1 MYQKVRENW
10 RMLTI
15 FLLGCLLRFFYVINT
30 SIFDRQYDIGSID
43 LSVDHTVS
51 GGHLAYIQYLY
62 QQGHLPDF
70 DPTLVYQFNHPPMH
84 HYLSAVVL
92 QFFTPIIKDYNRLYE
107 TLQLIPFVS
116 SILLLWSA
124 YRIMRRLLVDERTLE
139 FCMTILAFHPALILL
154 SGSVNNDTLSL
165 LFMVLCIDYTMEWCA
180 NHRLWTIIK
189 AALAISLGMMTKQ
202 SVALM
207 AFPMALVFIYEWVKE
222 RKKAKILRKTS
233 IQYLIFLL
241 VSMPIGLWFYIRNM
255 VLYKMPLVWVYTLS
269 EDTWQYTGNVPVINR
284 FLWPDLKEFF
294 GGLKQFQLGCGY
306 NVWIQI
312 MRTSVLGE
320 WDMAGVGRGIKV
332 LAMFLMLIAFALA
345 MVVFSCDVI
354 VGLRYKRYRVD
365 ARTMILLVS
374 TYLVNFVA
382 YLKFY
387 YDYPQECS
395 MSFRYIEIELFISVF
410 LFAVFRTYC
419 SKKWVNRLLTCLLTL
434 FCLLSA
440 GMIGV
445 WGIGV

>member
-1 MYQKVRENW
+1 MQQKIKENW
-10 RMLTI
+10 RILTT
-15 FLLGCLLRFFYVINT
+15 FLTGCLLRLFYVMNT
-30 SIFDRQYDIGSID
+30 SVFERQYDIGSID
-43 LSVDHTVS
+43 LSVNHTVS

-84 HYLSAVVL
+84 HFLSAVVL
-92 QFFTPIIKDYNRLYE
+92 QFFAPIIKDYEKLYE
-107 TLQLIPFVS
+107 TLQIIPFVS
-116 SILLLWSA
+116 SVLLLWVA
-124 YRIMRRLLVDERTLE
+124 YRVMRKLSVDEKALE
-139 FCMTILAFHPALILL
+139 FGMIVLAFHPALILL

-165 LFMVLCIDYTMEWCA
+165 LFMVLCVDYTMEWCKS
-180 NHRLWTIIK
+180 HSLWAIIK
-189 AALAISLGMMTKQ
+189 AAFAISLGMMTKQ

-207 AFPMALVFIYEWVKE
+207 AFPMAFVFAYEWIEK
-222 RKKAKILRKTS
+222 RKNKDMVRKITL
-233 IQYLIFLL
+233 QYVIFLCISL
-241 VSMPIGLWFYIRNM
+241 PLGLWFYIRNM

-284 FLWPDLKEFF
+284 FLWPNLKEFF

-332 LAMFLMLIAFALA
+332 LAMLLMLIAFTLA
-345 MVVFSCDVI
+345 AVVFACDVL
-354 VGLRYKRYRVD
+354 VGLRGKRYRVD
-365 ARTMILLVS
+365 ASTMLLLVS
-374 TYLVNFVA
+374 AYLVNFAA

-419 SKKWVNRLLTCLLTL
+419 SKKWVNRLLACLLTL
-434 FCLLSA
+434 FCLFST